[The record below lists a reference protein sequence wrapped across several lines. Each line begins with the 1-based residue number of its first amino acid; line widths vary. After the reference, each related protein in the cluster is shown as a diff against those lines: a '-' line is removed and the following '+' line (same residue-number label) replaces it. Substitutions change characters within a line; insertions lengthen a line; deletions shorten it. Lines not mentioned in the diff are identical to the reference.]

1 MSIKMEQIMP
11 EFEKL
16 RMTEVKG
23 QRLINTVT
31 FNPDRAE
38 PGEEI
43 YVTIPKLKPGVCIVP
58 NSLYLRA
65 RFKNKNTKSW
75 FLNNLGKL
83 LVEELRGGELLQGLR
98 RLMEIQ
104 QGENQHGRLWD
115 SQPEHKE
122 ADVEGRQR
130 RLDSEGG
137 CVDERHHRQQRKDQA
152 WTNPQQPRS
161 LCSIRYEQRHT
172 IQDQTTQGRHHHDGT
187 E

>member
-65 RFKNKNTKSW
+65 RFKNKKR
-75 FLNNLGKL
+75 
-83 LVEELRGGELLQGLR
+83 LVVRWPTITSGRASTGFMKTYGNPVR
-98 RLMEIQ
+98 REPTWSTV
-104 QGENQHGRLWD
+104 G
-115 SQPEHKE
+115 
-122 ADVEGRQR
+122 
-130 RLDSEGG
+130 
-137 CVDERHHRQQRKDQA
+137 
-152 WTNPQQPRS
+152 
-161 LCSIRYEQRHT
+161 
-172 IQDQTTQGRHHHDGT
+172 
-187 E
+187 

>member
-23 QRLINTVT
+23 QRLVNTIT

-58 NSLYLRA
+58 NSLYLSA
-65 RFKNKNTKSW
+65 RFKNNNTKSW

-83 LVEELRGGELLQGLR
+83 LVQ
-98 RLMEIQ
+98 
-104 QGENQHGRLWD
+104 
-115 SQPEHKE
+115 
-122 ADVEGRQR
+122 
-130 RLDSEGG
+130 
-137 CVDERHHRQQRKDQA
+137 
-152 WTNPQQPRS
+152 
-161 LCSIRYEQRHT
+161 
-172 IQDQTTQGRHHHDGT
+172 
-187 E
+187 